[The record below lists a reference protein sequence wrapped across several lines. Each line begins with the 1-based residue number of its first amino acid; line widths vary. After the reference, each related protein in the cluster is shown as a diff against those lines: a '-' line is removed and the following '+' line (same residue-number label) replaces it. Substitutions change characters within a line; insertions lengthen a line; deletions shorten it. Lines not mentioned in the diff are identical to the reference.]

1 MLLCRARL
9 RFLRQTASKPSAN
22 AGASR
27 GRVRKHAG
35 VSGIHHVIL
44 PLALILGACDS
55 EDPEDAAEVAVTADA
70 DPDAS
75 TEREGKFAGKFATLD
90 ADGDGAISKAEIA
103 GHKMAPL
110 FAEIDGD
117 GNGSV
122 SKAEFIAAK
131 KARHEGKGRPDHGN
145 PAERAAKLLEKHDA
159 DKDGTLSKAEVEGH
173 RFLDD
178 KFAELDTD
186 ADGKLTAA
194 ELTAFKA
201 KHHGRKHGGGGDKQA
216 HG

>member
-1 MLLCRARL
+1 MHLCCARL
-9 RFLRQTASKPSAN
+9 RLLRQDASKPSAN

-27 GRVRKHAG
+27 GRVRKNAR
-35 VSGIHHVIL
+35 VSRIHNVIL

-55 EDPEDAAEVAVTADA
+55 EDPEDAAELAVASDA
-70 DPDAS
+70 P
-75 TEREGKFAGKFATLD
+75 TEREGKFAGKFAKLD

-110 FAEIDGD
+110 FDEIDGD

-122 SKAEFIAAK
+122 SKEEFIAAK
-131 KARHEGKGRPDHGN
+131 KARHEGKGKRDHGD
-145 PAERAAKLLEKHDA
+145 PAERAAKMLEKHDA
-159 DKDGTLSKAEVEGH
+159 DKDGTLSKAEVADH
-173 RFLDD
+173 RFLGDR
-178 KFAELDTD
+178 FAEVDTD

-201 KHHGRKHGGGGDKQA
+201 KHHGRKRGGGDKQA